1 MVQKE
6 KQKANMGGEQE
17 RDYGH
22 STTLANYGH
31 AASAWLTFLITLS
44 NHQPNP
50 NTLTISSSTP
60 VTTHDKVTAS
70 TMSHANES
78 LLAHET
84 KQGDTTPVAGMVD
97 DVSKI
102 RGAIPHAMGAPDSQ
116 DMRRAMPLALED
128 VEVGPIPFT
137 AKLVSLLPCFL
148 PCMACNSCYVLQP
161 REEAAILH
169 LGTRTERTERTE
181 RKECTLCTLL
191 CTVYCTVYG
200 A

>member
-1 MVQKE
+1 MVQRE
-6 KQKANMGGEQE
+6 AEGQHGWRTRE
-17 RDYGH
+17 RLRTFYDIGQLRTCSLSLAH
-22 STTLANYGH
+22 IPHNTLEP
-31 AASAWLTFLITLS
+31 
-44 NHQPNP
+44 QPNP

-84 KQGDTTPVAGMVD
+84 KQGDTPPVAGMVD